1 MATSEQLSSFVK
13 EALARGT
20 PRGEVEAVLRK
31 AGWTVEQVRS
41 ALDTFAD
48 VEFAIPVPRPQPY
61 LDAREAFMYLVLF
74 STLYVSAYHLGSL
87 LFDIITITFRDP
99 ADASAVAAAYLRQ
112 SMRWSVSSLVVAFPV
127 FVYISWLLNREIGA
141 DPIKRHSK
149 VRRWLTY
156 VTLFIAASVLIGDVI
171 TLVYNLLGGE
181 LTIRFAFKVL
191 VVGFIAGSIF
201 WYYLFDLKRGE

>member
-1 MATSEQLSSFVK
+1 MATSEQLSAFVK
-13 EALARGT
+13 EALARRT
-20 PRGEVEAVLRK
+20 PRPEVEAVLRK
-31 AGWTVEQVRS
+31 AGWTVEQVRN
-41 ALDTFAD
+41 ALDGFAD

-87 LFDIITITFRDP
+87 LFDIINLTFPDP
-99 ADASAVAAAYLRQ
+99 AEASAQRAGYVRQ
-112 SMRWSVSSLVVAFPV
+112 SMRWSLSSLVVAFPV
-127 FVYISWLLNREIGA
+127 FVYVSRLLNRDISA

-156 VTLFIAASVLIGDVI
+156 VTLFIAAGVLIGDVI
-171 TLVYNLLGGE
+171 SLVYNLLGGE
-181 LTIRFAFKVL
+181 LTTRFLLKVL

-201 WYYLFDLKRGE
+201 WYYLTDLRREE

>member
-1 MATSEQLSSFVK
+1 LSSSDPLSDFVK
-13 EALARGT
+13 TALARGT
-20 PRGEVEAVLRK
+20 PRAEVEAVLRK
-31 AGWTVEQVRS
+31 AGWTVEQVRN
-41 ALDTFAD
+41 ALDSFAD

-87 LFDIITITFRDP
+87 LFDIINLRFPDP
-99 ADASAVAAAYLRQ
+99 AEASAQRAGYVRQ
-112 SMRWSVSSLVVAFPV
+112 SMRWSLSSLVVAFPV
-127 FVYISWLLNREIGA
+127 FVYVSWLLNRDISA

-156 VTLFIAASVLIGDVI
+156 VTLFIAAGVLIGDVI
-171 TLVYNLLGGE
+171 SLVYNLLGGE
-181 LTIRFAFKVL
+181 LTTRFLLKVL

-201 WYYLFDLKRGE
+201 WYYLSDLRREE